1 MIQVI
6 QELYAYNRWANERT
20 FDAAAQLPAE
30 ALSRDLGNSFPSV
43 LATLAHIVGAE
54 WVWLTRWLGSSPKGP
69 PTDVNVSTLEA
80 VRGHWQSVEK
90 DQARFVA
97 GLDETAVT
105 RPLTYV
111 TFAGETFT
119 QPLDQMLRHVVN
131 HGTYHRGQVTTML
144 RQLGGQPVSTDLIRF
159 YRDRATR

>member
-1 MIQVI
+1 
-6 QELYAYNRWANERT
+6 
-20 FDAAAQLPAE
+20 
-30 ALSRDLGNSFPSV
+30 
-43 LATLAHIVGAE
+43 
-54 WVWLTRWLGSSPKGP
+54 
-69 PTDVNVSTLEA
+69 VSTLEA